1 MTYPLLI
8 IYLIIKELE
17 ANEMSRLK
25 SIWCILKS
33 LSSLFFLNQA
43 MMYIDNSFAEFINY
57 NFFLTYIFSRSLQR
71 NKKVS
76 SKTKLG
82 NPVSVKK
89 YLFVVL
95 MNRPLPSFKI
105 AKSIGRKIEYV
116 EKNMLVSYVCTNNI
130 LLIFQPYNDYSI
142 VLQSNICH
150 NSRNLNSS

>member
-8 IYLIIKELE
+8 IYLVIKELE

-71 NKKVS
+71 NKIVS

-116 EKNMLVSYVCTNNI
+116 EKKYVSLVCVYQQYFIDFSTI
-130 LLIFQPYNDYSI
+130 Q
-142 VLQSNICH
+142 
-150 NSRNLNSS
+150 